1 MIRRHVLPAIALLA
15 GLTATACAAPATSEP
30 ALEGRDWTAIQLNGK
45 PIRLIEN
52 QMPPSLTFDA
62 TSGRV
67 TGSTGCNSL
76 SGSYRIAGD
85 TITIEK
91 IATTRRACMNG
102 METEQPFVAALNQAR
117 QWKIAGGL
125 LTLSDGAGRALA
137 VLKP

>member
-15 GLTATACAAPATSEP
+15 GLTVGACAAPAASEP
-30 ALEGRDWTAIQLNGK
+30 TLEGRDWTAIQLNGK

-52 QMPPSLTFDA
+52 QSPPSLTFDA

-76 SGSYRIAGD
+76 SGSYRVQGD

-91 IATTRRACMNG
+91 VATTRRACMNG
-102 METEQPFVAALNQAR
+102 MDTEQPFLAALNQAR

-125 LTLSDGAGRALA
+125 LTLSDGAGQALA